1 MSGALAGGVD
11 RFLASLR
18 NERQLSAHTGAG
30 YARDLAAL
38 VEFCETQGIAGWRS
52 LDAQHVRE
60 FAARC
65 HRRGLSPASIQRR
78 LSAVRSFCRFLLR
91 EGELKH
97 NPAAGVQAPK
107 ARKRLPVTLDADT
120 MGRLLEFRSD
130 ERLGIRDKAI
140 MELFYSSGL
149 RLSELLGLDLGDI
162 DLRDR
167 TVRVTGK
174 GRKTRI
180 VPVGRHAVGRHQALA
195 RRARRRRGGRRAR
208 RVYGPGRPP
217 PRAAHRAATHR
228 PLGAAHGPARAR
240 APAHVPALVRL
251 APARVERRPARGAG
265 TAGSRQHQHDA
276 GVHAPRLPASRAG
289 LRHRAS
295 AGAAQDPRR
304 GRVLQ
309 ANRSRHDGGHWFRTA
324 WHDDPL
330 RAPQRRRGHGRRR
343 PGHSRQH
350 GNEGQCAQGA
360 PAARGQGD
368 RGLCGRHRGRVH
380 AVRALRGQA
389 HAVRQPH
396 ARGDRARQGLAVGP
410 EPAASRGAAVRGR
423 PDAFVP
429 RLRQRRR
436 DRARARAG
444 RGGLR
449 RRVRPGRGARA
460 AREHRSRRTDDRREG
475 ARHRGRHL
483 HLHQPQPD
491 DRDAGP

>member
-38 VEFCETQGIAGWRS
+38 VEFCQTQAIVGWRS

-149 RLSELLGLDLGDI
+149 RLSELLGLDLGDV

-180 VPVGRHAVGRHQALA
+180 VPVGRHAADAIKSWLAERGGVAAVDERAVFTGQGGRRLGPRIVQRRIARWARLMGLPVHVHPHMFRHSFASHLLESSGDLRAVQELLGHANISTTQVYTHLDFQHLA
-195 RRARRRRGGRRAR
+195 RVYDTAHPRARRK
-208 RVYGPGRPP
+208 
-217 PRAAHRAATHR
+217 T
-228 PLGAAHGPARAR
+228 
-240 APAHVPALVRL
+240 
-251 APARVERRPARGAG
+251 
-265 TAGSRQHQHDA
+265 
-276 GVHAPRLPASRAG
+276 
-289 LRHRAS
+289 
-295 AGAAQDPRR
+295 
-304 GRVLQ
+304 
-309 ANRSRHDGGHWFRTA
+309 
-324 WHDDPL
+324 
-330 RAPQRRRGHGRRR
+330 
-343 PGHSRQH
+343 
-350 GNEGQCAQGA
+350 
-360 PAARGQGD
+360 
-368 RGLCGRHRGRVH
+368 
-380 AVRALRGQA
+380 
-389 HAVRQPH
+389 
-396 ARGDRARQGLAVGP
+396 
-410 EPAASRGAAVRGR
+410 
-423 PDAFVP
+423 
-429 RLRQRRR
+429 
-436 DRARARAG
+436 RARARSADE
-444 RGGLR
+444 
-449 RRVRPGRGARA
+449 PEPA
-460 AREHRSRRTDDRREG
+460 
-475 ARHRGRHL
+475 
-483 HLHQPQPD
+483 
-491 DRDAGP
+491 